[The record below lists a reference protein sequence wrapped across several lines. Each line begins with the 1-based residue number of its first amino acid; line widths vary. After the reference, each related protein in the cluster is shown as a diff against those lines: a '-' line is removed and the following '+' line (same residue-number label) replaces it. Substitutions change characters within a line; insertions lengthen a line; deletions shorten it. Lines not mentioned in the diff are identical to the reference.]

1 MSTMTRKEF
10 EAAIDE
16 MVADAA
22 GNGFEPHADYIP
34 EGDCLEFFAAPD
46 DYYAERI
53 DGYVTVYYSRETQE
67 IIGMLIKG
75 YRAICR
81 KIIAEQATGMQI
93 DVTDRSV
100 SMSHIIKVQMEEV
113 SRPGHLFRSYEK
125 AAEEGEKKHH
135 ELYEKMYQMAERS
148 DVKAEL
154 CSA

>member
-53 DGYVTVYYSRETQE
+53 DGYVTVYYSRKTQE

-81 KIIAEQATGMQI
+81 KIADKQAAGMQI
-93 DVTDRSV
+93 DVTDGSV
-100 SMSHIIKVQMEEV
+100 SMALIIKVQMEGASQPKPL
-113 SRPGHLFRSYEK
+113 SRS
-125 AAEEGEKKHH
+125 
-135 ELYEKMYQMAERS
+135 YEKMYQVAERS
-148 DVKAEL
+148 HVKAEL
-154 CSA
+154 CPA